1 MSEADRDQAIQL
13 LNDAK
18 MASDAN
24 QKASLL
30 LSFTMSQNSCH
41 NQSYS
46 AENIVVTFHRRWQD
60 ICCWRSAKRFL
71 DPLYVFHYC
80 AVHFQV
86 DLLKG
91 LTELIVHKQ
100 PALLSVRHTRTA
112 SS

>member
-30 LSFTMSQNSCH
+30 LSFSMSQNSCH

-80 AVHFQV
+80 AVHFPGGPPEGPHRAYCPQ
-86 DLLKG
+86 
-91 LTELIVHKQ
+91 
-100 PALLSVRHTRTA
+100 AASTA
-112 SS
+112 IGAPHQDS